1 MPFDAFLTFLSDN
14 NIRFSE
20 NEPLSKHTSFKIG
33 GNARVAAFPDS
44 ETKLVGV
51 LQAAKKAGLRS
62 VLLGNGSNVLVSDRG
77 FDGVVIFTTE
87 CKNVSLNGNIITAD
101 CGVTLAKLAS
111 VARDASLT
119 GLEFAHGIPGTVG
132 GGVFMN
138 AGAYGGEIG
147 YVLVSSRFYDISDGS
162 VGEMTAD
169 AHGFGYR
176 TSVYSRNEN
185 LVMLSAKFELK
196 PGNKDEISAK
206 MSELMAKRRE
216 KQPIEYP
223 SAGSTF
229 KRPVDNFAGKL
240 IEDAGLKGYTVGG
253 AKVSEKHAGFVIN
266 VGGATAED
274 VKKLISYVK
283 EKVYRDFGVL
293 LECEIKFI
301 D

>member
-1 MPFDAFLTFLSDN
+1 MPFDAFLTFLSEN

-33 GNARVAAFPDS
+33 GNARIAAFPDN
-44 ETKLVGV
+44 ETKLVAT
-51 LQAAKKAGLRS
+51 LRAAKSTGLRS
-62 VLLGNGSNVLVSDRG
+62 VLLGNGSNVLVSDHG
-77 FDGVVIFTTE
+77 FDGVVIFTTD
-87 CKNVSLNGNIITAD
+87 CNNISCDGNVITAD

-147 YVLVSSRFYDISDGS
+147 DVLISSRFYDISDGS
-162 VGEMTAD
+162 VGEMNTD

-266 VGGATAED
+266 AGGATSED
-274 VKKLISYVK
+274 VKKLISLVK
-283 EKVYRDFGVL
+283 ETVYRNFGVL